1 MIYFDKNGE
10 WGKGT
15 AIEKP
20 QIKDFVFHTPFFCH
34 APCMMR
40 KAALMDV
47 KGYTVDRKL
56 LRYEDC
62 NLWYKMYSKGY
73 LYKMRDDRD
82 AMQRR
87 TFESRMRAV
96 YVQYTGFRMVKMP
109 LVYYLYLPFEFMK
122 SLMLAVMPKKIYQI
136 IHKIRRR

>member
-1 MIYFDKNGE
+1 MDKYLLIKNIFIENKNKEKAKSMAKYMKNKFAFYDNTVGVMTNNPTFD
-10 WGKGT
+10 WHLT
-15 AIEKP
+15 
-20 QIKDFVFHTPFFCH
+20 
-34 APCMMR
+34 
-40 KAALMDV
+40 
-47 KGYTVDRKL
+47 
-56 LRYEDC
+56 
-62 NLWYKMYSKGY
+62 NLNEY

>member
-1 MIYFDKNGE
+1 
-10 WGKGT
+10 
-15 AIEKP
+15 
-20 QIKDFVFHTPFFCH
+20 
-34 APCMMR
+34 
-40 KAALMDV
+40 
-47 KGYTVDRKL
+47 
-56 LRYEDC
+56 
-62 NLWYKMYSKGY
+62 
-73 LYKMRDDRD
+73 MRDDRD

-109 LVYYLYLPFEFMK
+109 LVCYLYLPFEFMK